1 MAARYGPQSI
11 GQRVTRFCQ
20 PPIIVFD
27 APRDSVH
34 LKLIKTHPANYS
46 CHVSSAIRQIKA
58 RVLARNTRAKSWPYE
73 KVLRVPRNAA
83 STFYLHWYLLENVTG
98 KRQREEKINRSQEAE
113 KQRERER
120 EREMERSKKKARFLF
135 LFARKRKPV
144 LLSISTPHCEIL
156 PDHRFSRCRRD
167 LFIYLRRCEKLT
179 NDASQLFRVP
189 FFSFLLSI
197 PEDRRDATLVY
208 DNVVS

>member
-120 EREMERSKKKARFLF
+120 ERERWRG
-135 LFARKRKPV
+135 ARKRRASSFCLRARENRSSCQSQRHIAKFCPITAFRAAAV
-144 LLSISTPHCEIL
+144 IY
-156 PDHRFSRCRRD
+156 
-167 LFIYLRRCEKLT
+167 LFIYVAAR
-179 NDASQLFRVP
+179 N
-189 FFSFLLSI
+189 
-197 PEDRRDATLVY
+197 
-208 DNVVS
+208 